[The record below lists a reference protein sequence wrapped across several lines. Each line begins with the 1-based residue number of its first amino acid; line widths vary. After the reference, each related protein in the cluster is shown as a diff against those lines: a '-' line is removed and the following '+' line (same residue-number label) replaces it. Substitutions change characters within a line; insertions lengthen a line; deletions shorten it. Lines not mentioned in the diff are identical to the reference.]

1 MEAGD
6 EKGFCESSGSGD
18 RVWKPRNFEEAKSL
32 GYGHRWGVGKEL
44 LRAIPG
50 LC

>member
-1 MEAGD
+1 MKKVSVRVAVAET
-6 EKGFCESSGSGD
+6 E